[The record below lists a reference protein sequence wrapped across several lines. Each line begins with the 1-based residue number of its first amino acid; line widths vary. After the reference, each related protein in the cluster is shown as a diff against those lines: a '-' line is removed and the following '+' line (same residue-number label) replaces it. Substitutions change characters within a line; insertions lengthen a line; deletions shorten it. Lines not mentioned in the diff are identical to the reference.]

1 MSFLCN
7 GSINS
12 KYEYGLITVWWIK
25 RVSIKIITQNLKVSF
40 IMLGHRLCYYPY
52 PHGSVT
58 GRDFIPWTI
67 NFHYNDVIMC
77 PMASQI
83 TGLAIV
89 YSIVHLS
96 ADQRK
101 HQSSALLAFVKGIHW
116 RPVNSPHKGPVS
128 RKMFLF
134 DDVIMPVIMTS
145 IICVNNASRSVI
157 WVVIF
162 RGPCQ
167 YKDTVLPVYESPL

>member
-1 MSFLCN
+1 MYVLIHGLVRLSCVCKVIPVGCKKNNSDVFLMQRFDKQQ
-7 GSINS
+7 I
-12 KYEYGLITVWWIK
+12 WIWIDHSMMNK
-25 RVSIKIITQNLKVSF
+25 KSLNHIKIITQNLKVSF

-58 GRDFIPWTI
+58 GRDFTPWTI

-89 YSIVHLS
+89 YSIVHLG

-134 DDVIMPVIMTS
+134 DDVIMPVIMT
-145 IICVNNASRSVI
+145 
-157 WVVIF
+157 
-162 RGPCQ
+162 
-167 YKDTVLPVYESPL
+167 